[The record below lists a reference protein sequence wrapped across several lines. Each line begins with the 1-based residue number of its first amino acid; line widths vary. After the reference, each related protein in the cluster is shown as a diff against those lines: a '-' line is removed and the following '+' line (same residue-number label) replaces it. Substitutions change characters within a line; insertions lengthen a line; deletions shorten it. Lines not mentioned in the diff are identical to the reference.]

1 MLLSRYQEIQSR
13 FTDQRVLVIGDLMLD
28 TYLWGDAER
37 ISPEAPVPVIRVRD
51 VNHNPGG
58 AANVAL
64 NISTL
69 SAQATVL
76 GIVGEDV
83 EGKKLSTLL
92 KDSGIDTTGII
103 FVPDRPTTVKT
114 RIIAH
119 NQQVVRTDREARSV
133 INHEIRKAMND
144 RLNQILPTIQGII
157 IEDYD
162 KGLLSAET
170 IELILK
176 RAAERNLPV
185 YVDPKKKN
193 FLQYSGVRLLKPNA
207 QELAQ
212 AAGIESQTEN
222 FVTDCQHLRTRQ
234 QIAILLITQGE
245 RGLALFTKEGE
256 QTIPT
261 KARRVHDVSGAG
273 DTVISTF
280 ALADLVGATPQEA
293 AILANYAAGRVCEE
307 VGVVPITLA
316 MLNEIVAHHNNV

>member
-1 MLLSRYQEIQSR
+1 MLLSRYQKIQSR
-13 FTDQRVLVIGDLMLD
+13 FSEQRVLVIGDLMLD

-64 NISTL
+64 NVSTL
-69 SAQATVL
+69 SAQASVL
-76 GIVGEDV
+76 GIVGDDA
-83 EGKKLSTLL
+83 EGKKLTALL
-92 KDSGIDTTGII
+92 KESGIDTTGII

-133 INHEIRKAMND
+133 INHEIRKSINN
-144 RLNQILPTIQGII
+144 RLDQILPNVQGLI

-162 KGLLSAET
+162 KGLLSPET
-170 IELILK
+170 IKLILK
-176 RAAERNLPV
+176 RAAERNLPI

-212 AAGIESQTEN
+212 AAGIGSQSDSFTK
-222 FVTDCQHLRTRQ
+222 DCQNLRRQ
-234 QIAILLITQGE
+234 QKIEILLITQGE
-245 RGLALFTKEGE
+245 RGLSLFTREGE

-280 ALADLVGATPQEA
+280 TLSDLVGATPKEA
-293 AILANYAAGRVCEE
+293 ATLANYAAGRVCEE

-316 MLNEIVAHHNNV
+316 MLGEIVAHHNNV

>member
-13 FTDQRVLVIGDLMLD
+13 FSEQRVMVVGDLMLD

-64 NISTL
+64 NVSTL
-69 SAQATVL
+69 SAQASVL
-76 GIVGEDV
+76 GIVGEDN

-92 KDSGIDTTGII
+92 QNSGIDTTGII

-133 INHEIRKAMND
+133 INHEIRRVMNE
-144 RLNQILPTIQGII
+144 RLDQILPHVQGII

-162 KGLLSAET
+162 KGLLSPET

-212 AAGIESQTEN
+212 AAGIEGPSEG
-222 FVTDCQHLRTRQ
+222 FAVACQRLRQ
-234 QIAILLITQGE
+234 EQHIEILLITQGE
-245 RGLALFTKEGE
+245 RGLVLFTQEGE
-256 QTIPT
+256 ETIPT

-280 ALADLVGATPQEA
+280 TLSDLVGATPKEA
-293 AILANYAAGRVCEE
+293 ATLANYAAGRVCEE

-316 MLNEIVAHHNNV
+316 MLGEIVAHHNNV